1 MFWVILGIALMYV
14 GCGIAGAAT
23 LFSPIYGIYSVITSK
38 CRFLFQL
45 SMSLFL
51 FGASIIGWLL
61 FLPILKFS
69 AHVFKRYFQWNIA
82 VLRGDI

>member
-1 MFWVILGIALMYV
+1 
-14 GCGIAGAAT
+14 
-23 LFSPIYGIYSVITSK
+23 
-38 CRFLFQL
+38 
-45 SMSLFL
+45 MSLFL

>member
-1 MFWVILGIALMYV
+1 MGYFRDCLNVRRLWH
-14 GCGIAGAAT
+14 CRAAT
-23 LFSPIYGIYSVITSK
+23 LFSPIYGIYSVITQANAAS
-38 CRFLFQL
+38 FFQL

>member
-14 GCGIAGAAT
+14 GCGIAG
-23 LFSPIYGIYSVITSK
+23 IYSVITQANAAS
-38 CRFLFQL
+38 FFQL